1 MLNLLIIV
9 IMAQYC
15 IKELL
20 KERNMTQKELAQKI
34 GISTVSLN
42 RYMTGNPSVS
52 SLEKV
57 AEALN
62 VEISELFVH
71 RKTVETV
78 PAFKCPHCGNKL
90 YIEIKG
96 EDYGEE
102 SF

>member
-1 MLNLLIIV
+1 
-9 IMAQYC
+9 MAQYR

-62 VEISELFVH
+62 VGISELFVH

-90 YIEIKG
+90 YIEIKR

>member
-1 MLNLLIIV
+1 
-9 IMAQYC
+9 MAQYC

-20 KERNMTQKELAQKI
+20 KERNMTQKELAQQI

>member
-1 MLNLLIIV
+1 MKPIRKFFADANDSFRDLFRRRRV
-9 IMAQYC
+9 
-15 IKELL
+15 
-20 KERNMTQKELAQKI
+20 
-34 GISTVSLN
+34 
-42 RYMTGNPSVS
+42 SVS
-52 SLEKV
+52 DPENRLETRFIHISPAGFAMSITLEKV

>member
-1 MLNLLIIV
+1 
-9 IMAQYC
+9 MAQYR

-42 RYMTGNPSVS
+42 RYMTGNASVS

-96 EDYGEE
+96 EYYGEE

>member
-1 MLNLLIIV
+1 
-9 IMAQYC
+9 MAQYC

-20 KERNMTQKELAQKI
+20 KERSMTQKELAQKI